1 MQYHKDGHTTT
12 KFKCALEV
20 RTNLMQCLQLIQF
33 INLIYCA
40 FLIPFH
46 IGFNLEMTTLFIY
59 LEGCS
64 LLISLFFFF
73 LTFRIPVIVH
83 REKTLDCRKVGLHYW
98 QKDMIFDLLGLCP
111 FNLWLGVYYNNTIK
125 TEWWV
130 VFVALLRMARV
141 VQIFKMIEIFSN
153 FQAHF
158 KIPELVTN
166 LFKTFIV
173 FMILNHMAVC
183 AWMYTIFVLEADET

>member
-1 MQYHKDGHTTT
+1 
-12 KFKCALEV
+12 
-20 RTNLMQCLQLIQF
+20 
-33 INLIYCA
+33 
-40 FLIPFH
+40 
-46 IGFNLEMTTLFIY
+46 LFIY

-98 QKDMIFDLLGLCP
+98 QKDMMFDLLGLCP
-111 FNLWLGVYYNNTIK
+111 LNLWLGVYYNNTIK

-183 AWMYTIFVLEADET
+183 AWMYTILVLEADET